1 MTIETAILDNVEK
14 LPEAVKRSVLL
25 YTEFLANQYGKS
37 FISHEASEVSLEIT
51 PVNYGFGSL
60 AGQIIMSDDFDD
72 PLEDLQDYM

>member
-37 FISHEASEVSLEIT
+37 SKR
-51 PVNYGFGSL
+51 
-60 AGQIIMSDDFDD
+60 
-72 PLEDLQDYM
+72 